1 MKYALLFALLLTP
14 FMAIPAFADDPSAK
28 FFDGPWNTTK
38 PIKLDGT
45 MRAATVNRGEKWK
58 ARFGGVWQGQ
68 PFEYVV
74 EFTGT
79 PDNLTGSARI
89 DGADYT
95 WKGKI
100 EDDVFSGTFTGT
112 RYTGSFRLK
121 RYTPKE

>member
-1 MKYALLFALLLTP
+1 MKQAILALAILF
-14 FMAIPAFADDPSAK
+14 FSSSAFADDPSAK
-28 FFDGPWNTTK
+28 FFDGTWNTTRN
-38 PIKLDGT
+38 IKLNGT
-45 MRAATVNRGEKWK
+45 MRASTVNRGENWK

-74 EFTGT
+74 DFKGT
-79 PDNLTGSARI
+79 PDNLSGTARI

-100 EDDVFSGTFTGT
+100 TDEEFSGSFTGT

-121 RYTPKE
+121 RYSPQ